1 MDFQNDHFLALL
13 LCCTNYSSWDFPC
26 RYLIQKVL
34 YSIPTLLVGIPP
46 SATDKGQ
53 PELINEGRMLAE
65 EKENVQFIFADGENW
80 KRKSVEVWK
89 CVRVCMLRVHRGL
102 LLHMFNIGKEI
113 VSNTVTVAETVN
125 NCLQSILAK

>member
-1 MDFQNDHFLALL
+1 MIIRDCVFALL
-13 LCCTNYSSWDFPC
+13 FLLCQLRTSFAWDFPC
-26 RYLIQKVL
+26 RHLIQKVL

-80 KRKSVEVWK
+80 KRKSTEV
-89 CVRVCMLRVHRGL
+89 CVFVCACC
-102 LLHMFNIGKEI
+102 F
-113 VSNTVTVAETVN
+113 
-125 NCLQSILAK
+125 